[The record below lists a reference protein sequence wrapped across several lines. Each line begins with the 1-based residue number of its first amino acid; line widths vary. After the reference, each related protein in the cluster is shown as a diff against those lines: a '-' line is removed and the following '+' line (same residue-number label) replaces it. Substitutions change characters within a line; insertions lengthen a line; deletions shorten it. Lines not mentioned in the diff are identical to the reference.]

1 MTQTKLEKART
12 YEKEQGAQI
21 PPEERPLFHVTP
33 AVGWA
38 NDPNGFSVYKGTYHL
53 FHQYYPYD
61 IHWGPMHWG
70 HLTSTDLIRW
80 EYLPAALA
88 PDAEYDEQGVFSGSA
103 VELPDGRQLLMYTGV
118 YGRED
123 VAECFQAQCIA
134 AGDGLDYKKYEKNP
148 VITADRIPEDC
159 SPKDFRDPKIWRDEE
174 EGCYYAVMGMRTA
187 DGSGAVVLFSSQ
199 DGFSW
204 DYVTVLDRCRK
215 EYGSMW
221 ECPDFFELGKDGT
234 AVLIVSP
241 QEMQAKGM
249 EFHNGN
255 DVVGFLGHYDRKY
268 HRFTREHVFAVDYGL
283 DFYAPQTLKTP
294 DGRRVLIGWMQAW
307 ENSHLC
313 RKGAKWQGMFT
324 LPRELTTRDGR
335 LIQQPVRELLNYRQ
349 NPVIHKD
356 IPLQPRTRLPGISGR
371 ILDMT
376 VDLWPEEGGS
386 SDRFTV
392 RFAENDT
399 YRTDITYHPRENT
412 VCFDR
417 TYSGFPHNIITCR
430 KAPVRNQGGRLRLRI
445 LLDRFSAEIFVND
458 GEQVLS
464 ACIYTPQ
471 EAAGISFL
479 ASGAGRFDVE
489 KYELA
494 F

>member
-88 PDAEYDEQGVFSGSA
+88 PDAAYDEQGVFSGSA

-134 AGDGLDYKKYEKNP
+134 VGNGRDYKKYEKNP

-187 DGSGAVVLFSSQ
+187 DKSGAVVLFSSQ

-221 ECPDFFELGKDGT
+221 ECPDFFELGEDGM

-255 DVVGFLGHYDRKY
+255 DVVGFLGHYDRKH

-294 DGRRVLIGWMQAW
+294 GTDWLDAGMGKQPSVPERRKMAGHVHPAKRTHRQRWTADPAAGTGAIKLPPKSCHTQRHSSAAPDQTSRHIRPDSGYDCGSLAGRR
-307 ENSHLC
+307 
-313 RKGAKWQGMFT
+313 
-324 LPRELTTRDGR
+324 
-335 LIQQPVRELLNYRQ
+335 
-349 NPVIHKD
+349 
-356 IPLQPRTRLPGISGR
+356 
-371 ILDMT
+371 
-376 VDLWPEEGGS
+376 
-386 SDRFTV
+386 RF
-392 RFAENDT
+392 F
-399 YRTDITYHPRENT
+399 
-412 VCFDR
+412 
-417 TYSGFPHNIITCR
+417 
-430 KAPVRNQGGRLRLRI
+430 
-445 LLDRFSAEIFVND
+445 
-458 GEQVLS
+458 
-464 ACIYTPQ
+464 
-471 EAAGISFL
+471 
-479 ASGAGRFDVE
+479 
-489 KYELA
+489 
-494 F
+494 